1 MQLVVVPVLEKI
13 QRLSFRVLFHCQIQE
28 LEIVKRLFK
37 YTFGCSKMDISV
49 HQKKNHSQYYD
60 NRFNDLRSGKRL
72 IQLMAFLL
80 FQKIRAGKLLVSP
93 QILPPPPFFFL
104 LKGCRNEHKN
114 TKFPFCLT
122 FKYQEN

>member
-1 MQLVVVPVLEKI
+1 MILSTRGWFSSGGLNILQLVVVPVLEKI

-93 QILPPPPFFFL
+93 QILSPPPPFFF
-104 LKGCRNEHKN
+104 C
-114 TKFPFCLT
+114 
-122 FKYQEN
+122 

>member
-49 HQKKNHSQYYD
+49 HQKSVMIV
-60 NRFNDLRSGKRL
+60 S
-72 IQLMAFLL
+72 IMITVLM
-80 FQKIRAGKLLVSP
+80 IYVAG
-93 QILPPPPFFFL
+93 
-104 LKGCRNEHKN
+104 RD
-114 TKFPFCLT
+114 
-122 FKYQEN
+122 

>member
-49 HQKKNHSQYYD
+49 HQKKITVS
-60 NRFNDLRSGKRL
+60 
-72 IQLMAFLL
+72 IMITVLM
-80 FQKIRAGKLLVSP
+80 IYVAG
-93 QILPPPPFFFL
+93 
-104 LKGCRNEHKN
+104 RD
-114 TKFPFCLT
+114 
-122 FKYQEN
+122 